1 MIVFV
6 PAGLFL
12 LALVVGML
20 RDRRRLRNGF
30 YLVFALFFTLVG
42 VMLKAGQKHP
52 ALAAGI
58 AGGLLLLALLSALVL
73 AWFLVRNGLTM
84 VRKEGR
90 SPANLLSLLA
100 GLGMIGLGAMLV
112 ASLATGSRALS
123 TVTVVAVLVVG
134 YVSFLFTCFLLY
146 SLLYGWFRPRG
157 RIDFVVVLGSGLIR
171 NKVPPL
177 LAGRLDKGRR
187 VYESQ
192 LAAGGS
198 PMLVTSGGQG
208 PDEDRPE
215 GQAMAEYL
223 IEAGVPEDRI
233 IQETRS
239 RTTEE
244 NLAFSGALMR
254 DVDPGYRCVVV
265 TNNYHAFR
273 AALMA
278 RKTGINGQVVGS
290 RTARYFWPS
299 AIIREFVAVFM
310 QHKVV
315 NFGMCALLAAM
326 GSLAGLVV

>member
-6 PAGLFL
+6 PAGIFL

-42 VMLKAGQKHP
+42 VMLKTGQTHPRLAVAFAGV
-52 ALAAGI
+52 
-58 AGGLLLLALLSALVL
+58 LLVLALLSALVL

-84 VRKEGR
+84 LRKEGR
-90 SPANLLSLLA
+90 SLGNLLSLLA

-146 SLLYGWFRPRG
+146 ALLYGWFKPRG
-157 RIDFVVVLGSGLIR
+157 RIDFVVVLGAGLIR
-171 NKVPPL
+171 NQVPPL
-177 LAGRLDKGRR
+177 LAGRLDKGLK

-223 IEAGVPEDRI
+223 IAAGVPGDRI
-233 IQETRS
+233 IQETQS

-299 AIIREFVAVFM
+299 AIIREFAAVFM
-310 QHKVV
+310 QHKVI
-315 NFGMCALLAAM
+315 NFGMCALLAFTGA
-326 GSLAGLVV
+326 LTGLV

>member
-1 MIVFV
+1 MIVFA
-6 PAGLFL
+6 PAGVFL

-30 YLVFALFFTLVG
+30 YLVFTLFFAVIGL
-42 VMLKAGQKHP
+42 MLKAGQAHP
-52 ALAAGI
+52 RLAAALAA
-58 AGGLLLLALLSALVL
+58 GLLLLAVLSAMIL
-73 AWFLVRNGLTM
+73 AVFLIRNGLTM

-100 GLGMIGLGAMLV
+100 GLGIVGLAAMLV
-112 ASLATGSRALS
+112 TTLATGSRTLG

-157 RIDFVVVLGSGLIR
+157 SLDFVVVLGSGLVR

-177 LAGRLDKGRR
+177 LASRLTKGRA
-187 VYESQ
+187 VYDAQ
-192 LAAGGS
+192 VAAGGN
-198 PMLVTSGGQG
+198 PMMVTSGGQG

-215 GQAMAEYL
+215 AQAMAEYL
-223 IEAGVPEDRI
+223 IEAGVPADRI
-233 IQETRS
+233 LREPAS
-239 RTTEE
+239 GTTEE
-244 NLAFSGALMR
+244 NLTFSGALMR
-254 DVDPGYRCVVV
+254 EAKPDYRCVVV

-273 AALMA
+273 AALVA

-299 AIIREFVAVFM
+299 AVIREFAAVFM
-310 QHKVV
+310 QHRVV
-315 NFGMCALLAAM
+315 NFGMCALLALM
-326 GSLAGLVV
+326 GSLAGLT